1 MLDLGNFWAIF
12 VILGNFGQF
21 CDSGEFCASFNT
33 ITIGQLLAIIRL
45 LGNFVIHLIQ
55 SQLRHKNFVQKLVE
69 FSELFDSGVG
79 DDEAVVVVDDVIH
92 RLVDGDDDGGV
103 RELCD
108 DAHVVESHFEG
119 ELGHFLRRPDPV
131 DPDVPGPGLL
141 PDDHLK
147 EVVPPG

>member
-12 VILGNFGQF
+12 MILGDFGLY
-21 CDSGEFCASFNT
+21 CDSGEYCDSFNTT

-92 RLVDGDDDGGV
+92 RLVDGDDDARV
-103 RELCD
+103 R
-108 DAHVVESHFEG
+108 
-119 ELGHFLRRPDPV
+119 
-131 DPDVPGPGLL
+131 
-141 PDDHLK
+141 
-147 EVVPPG
+147 